1 MHFNFLM
8 HPCLCDYKLF
18 VVGVGVVVVV
28 LGIKQLPVGPDK
40 KLK

>member
-18 VVGVGVVVVV
+18 VVGVGVVVV